1 MHRPAS
7 LCRYRPAAATLLLT
21 LLTGC
26 GGSTTTPPV
35 TAPTP
40 APTPAPTAAA
50 NPFTNVVFIGDSLSA
65 GFQNGSL
72 LDTQQP
78 HGFAS
83 LIAQQA
89 NFPITLPLIAPPGYP
104 AVYQL
109 ISAGFPPNIQQEPG
123 TTTGRD
129 NPTIQPSDLA
139 VPGHLLHDL
148 INTAPLATPLTG
160 QEAITSL
167 VLGFPVG
174 NTNTQL
180 QEAIALKPSTLFVWI
195 GSDDALGALGS
206 GMPSTMTSL
215 AAFTADY
222 TQLIT
227 TLKAQST
234 ANLVVANI
242 PDVTLIPYLTP
253 ASEIISLVST
263 QTGLPT
269 AEVGTLLGLVS
280 GDLVNAAGLQAI
292 EADLS
297 ANQIAAP
304 LTDAEFLTP
313 SEIATIETNIDSYNQ
328 VIAQQVSAAGGTLVD
343 IHSYF
348 PTLTAGVTIDGYTA
362 TSTYLGGLFGLDGIH
377 PTNTGYALLANQFLL
392 ALNSRFSLSL
402 PPVNVSQV
410 AANDPYFGANIQPT
424 GQLLHIPVKL
434 ALQADQLITGRRG
447 KAK

>member
-1 MHRPAS
+1 MHPLAS
-7 LCRYRPAAATLLLT
+7 RRRSAASAALLLT
-21 LLTGC
+21 LITGC
-26 GGSTTTPPV
+26 GGSTTPPATA

-40 APTPAPTAAA
+40 APTPAPAPAA

-83 LIAQQA
+83 LIARQA
-89 NFPITLPLIAPPGYP
+89 GFPLTLPLIAPPGYP

-109 ISAGFPPNIQQEPG
+109 ISAGFPPDIQQEPG

-129 NPTIQPSDLA
+129 NPTAQPSDLA

-148 INTAPLATPLTG
+148 INTAPLPTPITG
-160 QEAITSL
+160 QEALTSL

-222 TQLIT
+222 TQLIA

-253 ASEIISLVST
+253 AAEIISLVST
-263 QTGLPT
+263 RTGLPA
-269 AEVGTLLGLVS
+269 AEVGTLLGLAS
-280 GDLVNAAGLQAI
+280 GDLVNANGLQAI

-313 SEIATIETNIDSYNQ
+313 SEIATIETSIDSYNQ
-328 VIAQQVSAAGGTLVD
+328 VIAQQVAAAGGTLVD

-348 PTLTAGVTIDGYTA
+348 PTLTAGITINGYTA
-362 TSTYLGGLFGLDGIH
+362 TATYLGGLFGLDGIH

-402 PPVNVSQV
+402 PPVNLSQV

-424 GQLLHIPVKL
+424 SQLLHIPVKL
-434 ALQADQLITGRRG
+434 ALQADQLITGRG